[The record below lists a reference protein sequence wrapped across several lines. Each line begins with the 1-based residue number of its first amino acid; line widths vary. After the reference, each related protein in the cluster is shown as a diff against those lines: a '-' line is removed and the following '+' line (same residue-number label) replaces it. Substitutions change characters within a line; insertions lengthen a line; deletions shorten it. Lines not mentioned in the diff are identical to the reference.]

1 MNIDAGDG
9 WTTAQK
15 RQRGASHRPENCSGG
30 CKDLCRSN
38 FLFFL
43 PEVGTAGA
51 EQAQGCLARD
61 YVSQVP
67 LQLGVAKDQVLV
79 TKEQAGGDEDLPQEG

>member
-1 MNIDAGDG
+1 MQAMVGQ
-9 WTTAQK
+9 WL
-15 RQRGASHRPENCSGG
+15 RRGKEDRPENCSGG

-43 PEVGTAGA
+43 PVGTAGA

-61 YVSQVP
+61 YISQVP
-67 LQLGVAKDQVLV
+67 LQLDVAKDQVLV
-79 TKEQAGGDEDLPQEG
+79 TKERAGRDEDLPQEG